1 MKAQKQL
8 PQTSLFSGSTS
19 SASALYVDLKFC
31 VHVLLQHGLRRVRGQ
46 VYDISH
52 GCSCTKFTSIIC
64 TLALS
69 MQITR
74 NSRRITDI
82 SKYQIL

>member
-31 VHVLLQHGLRRVRGQ
+31 VHVLLKHGLRRVYSSTNVFVARST
-46 VYDISH
+46 ISAMDV
-52 GCSCTKFTSIIC
+52 
-64 TLALS
+64 LAQNLPP
-69 MQITR
+69 
-74 NSRRITDI
+74 
-82 SKYQIL
+82 

>member
-31 VHVLLQHGLRRVRGQ
+31 VHVLLQHGLRC
-46 VYDISH
+46 VYPSTNVFVARSTISAMDV
-52 GCSCTKFTSIIC
+52 
-64 TLALS
+64 LPQNLPP
-69 MQITR
+69 
-74 NSRRITDI
+74 
-82 SKYQIL
+82 